1 MRSKDWDRAG
11 KTPLPRGE
19 RRRSPRGVTG
29 EPERSQLV
37 ALVLGTFREMLGT
50 RLSLAEARRMFG
62 VREVTCR
69 VVLDQLVKQH
79 RLRHTR
85 DGRYTMS

>member
-1 MRSKDWDRAG
+1 
-11 KTPLPRGE
+11 
-19 RRRSPRGVTG
+19 
-29 EPERSQLV
+29 
-37 ALVLGTFREMLGT
+37 MLGT

-69 VVLDQLVKQH
+69 VVLDHLVKQH

-85 DGRYTMS
+85 DGRYTMA

>member
-1 MRSKDWDRAG
+1 
-11 KTPLPRGE
+11 
-19 RRRSPRGVTG
+19 
-29 EPERSQLV
+29 
-37 ALVLGTFREMLGT
+37 MLGT

-85 DGRYTMS
+85 DGRYTMA

>member
-1 MRSKDWDRAG
+1 MRPRDSKRAG
-11 KTPLPRGE
+11 TVPLLHGE
-19 RRRSPRGVTG
+19 RRRSPRGTHG

-37 ALVLGTFREMLGT
+37 PQILGTFQEMLGT

-69 VVLDQLVKQH
+69 VVLDHLVKQH

-85 DGRYTMS
+85 DGRYTMA